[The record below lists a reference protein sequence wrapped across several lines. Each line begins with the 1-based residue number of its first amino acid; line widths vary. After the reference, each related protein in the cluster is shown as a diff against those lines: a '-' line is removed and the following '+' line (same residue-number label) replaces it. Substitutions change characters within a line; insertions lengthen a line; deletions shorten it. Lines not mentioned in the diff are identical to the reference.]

1 MTYLYAN
8 LHVYLYMCGIF
19 VCFSLLLLFVC
30 AYICMNKF
38 YCKKNSL
45 VMTIIFRYEILQV
58 NYESLC
64 AFFSNDR

>member
-1 MTYLYAN
+1 MQICMYICICVAFSCVFL
-8 LHVYLYMCGIF
+8 F
-19 VCFSLLLLFVC
+19 FPSLLLLFVC

-58 NYESLC
+58 YYESLC